1 MTVKTKGKLQ
11 FKVVCPKCLRIYIQP
26 VPLVS
31 KENEMKFKCEK
42 CDIIL
47 ARFELSK

>member
-1 MTVKTKGKLQ
+1 MN

-31 KENEMKFKCEK
+31 KENTMKFR
-42 CDIIL
+42 CDECNIML
-47 ARFELSK
+47 VRFETTNEGEKKN